1 MENSKEEK
9 EYTISFGKAKRRVN
23 PKKTMYAFNIVFIV
37 LLISIMTLANLIIDP
52 EHMDWWGW
60 LTRMLI
66 LVGILIP
73 SIVLGELM
81 SIDRQKE
88 NPDGLYQISLKRIH
102 SDLDSIKDIKIYFS
116 QFFFWFKE
124 RENIRVRRD
133 YLMSNEYC
141 EFDGLEATYIVRYV
155 RKEDLKELT
164 QHPITK
170 TASDGREIVI
180 KTLSEE
186 KAQVVSEM
194 LKGKLDIQENSYA
207 YYLTSSD
214 DEETSRS
221 ILQEGRR
228 ISRQRV
234 KSVMRSRIFKILSFV
249 IFSAIWAMIV
259 PDSSSDMGSVQTWMN
274 LISRLAAMIGGLTS
288 GWLTSITS
296 AKMMAS
302 EMDKKSMVLEIFKL
316 DYEKGIFV
324 PKSYEELAAEE
335 ESEYK
340 RKLEEAKLNVIT
352 PETAGNLL
360 GGPSDV

>member
-9 EYTISFGKAKRRVN
+9 EYTISFGKAKRRIN
-23 PKKTMYAFNIVFIV
+23 PKKTMYAFNIIFIV

-60 LTRMLI
+60 LTRTLI

-88 NPDGLYQISLKRIH
+88 NPDGLYQIALKRIH
-102 SDLDSIKDIKIYFS
+102 SDLDSIKEIKIYFS

-124 RENIRVRRD
+124 KENIRVRRD
-133 YLMSNEYC
+133 YLMSN

-155 RKEDLKELT
+155 RKEDLSELT

-170 TASDGREIVI
+170 IASDGREIVI

-194 LKGKLDIQENSYA
+194 LKGKLDIQEKSYA

-221 ILQEGRR
+221 ILQEGHR
-228 ISRQRV
+228 ISRQRG

-274 LISRLAAMIGGLTS
+274 LTSRLAAMIGGLTS

-296 AKMMAS
+296 SKMMAS
-302 EMDKKSMVLEIFKL
+302 EMDKKSEVLETFKL

-340 RKLEEAKLNVIT
+340 RKLEEARLNVIT

>member
-9 EYTISFGKAKRRVN
+9 EYTISFGKAKRRIN
-23 PKKTMYAFNIVFIV
+23 PKKTMYAFNIIFIV

-60 LTRMLI
+60 LTRTLI

-88 NPDGLYQISLKRIH
+88 NPDGLYQIALKRIH
-102 SDLDSIKDIKIYFS
+102 SDLDSIKEIKIYFS

-124 RENIRVRRD
+124 KENIRVRRD
-133 YLMSNEYC
+133 YLMSN

-155 RKEDLKELT
+155 RKEDLNELT

-194 LKGKLDIQENSYA
+194 LKGKLDIQEKSYA

-221 ILQEGRR
+221 ILQEGHR
-228 ISRQRV
+228 ISRQRG

-274 LISRLAAMIGGLTS
+274 LTSRLAAMIGGLTS

-296 AKMMAS
+296 SKMMAS
-302 EMDKKSMVLEIFKL
+302 EMDKKSEVLETFKL

-340 RKLEEAKLNVIT
+340 KKLEEAKLSVIT

>member
-9 EYTISFGKAKRRVN
+9 EYTISFGKAKRRIN
-23 PKKTMYAFNIVFIV
+23 PKKTMYAFNIIFIV

-60 LTRMLI
+60 LTRTLI

-81 SIDRQKE
+81 SVDRQKE
-88 NPDGLYQISLKRIH
+88 NPDGLYQIALKRIH
-102 SDLDSIKDIKIYFS
+102 SDLDSIKEIKIYFS

-124 RENIRVRRD
+124 KENIRVRRD
-133 YLMSNEYC
+133 YLMSN

-155 RKEDLKELT
+155 RKEDLNELT

-194 LKGKLDIQENSYA
+194 LKGKLDIQEKSYA

-221 ILQEGRR
+221 ILQEGHR
-228 ISRQRV
+228 ISRQRG

-274 LISRLAAMIGGLTS
+274 LTSRLAAMIGGLTS

-302 EMDKKSMVLEIFKL
+302 EMDKKSEVLETFKL

-340 RKLEEAKLNVIT
+340 KKLEEAKLSVIT

>member
-23 PKKTMYAFNIVFIV
+23 PKKAMYAFNIVFIV

-60 LTRMLI
+60 LTRTLI

-81 SIDRQKE
+81 SVDRQKE
-88 NPDGLYQISLKRIH
+88 NPDGLYQIALKRIH

-133 YLMSNEYC
+133 YLMSN

-194 LKGKLDIQENSYA
+194 LKGKLDIQERSYA

-221 ILQEGRR
+221 ILQEGHR
-228 ISRQRV
+228 ISRQRG

-274 LISRLAAMIGGLTS
+274 LTSRLAAMIGGLTS

-302 EMDKKSMVLEIFKL
+302 EMDKKSEVLETFKL

-340 RKLEEAKLNVIT
+340 KKLEEAKLSVIT
-352 PETAGNLL
+352 PETTSNLL

>member
-1 MENSKEEK
+1 MENNKEEK
-9 EYTISFGKAKRRVN
+9 EYTISFGKAKRRIN
-23 PKKTMYAFNIVFIV
+23 PKKTMYAFNIIFIV

-60 LTRMLI
+60 LTRTLI

-88 NPDGLYQISLKRIH
+88 NPDGLYQIALKRIH
-102 SDLDSIKDIKIYFS
+102 SDLDSIKEIKIYFS

-133 YLMSNEYC
+133 YLMSN

-170 TASDGREIVI
+170 TASDGKEIVI

-194 LKGKLDIQENSYA
+194 LKGKLDIQEKSYA

-221 ILQEGRR
+221 ILQEGHR
-228 ISRQRV
+228 ISRQRG

-274 LISRLAAMIGGLTS
+274 LTSRLAAMIGGLTS

-296 AKMMAS
+296 SKMMAS
-302 EMDKKSMVLEIFKL
+302 EMDKKSEVLETFKL

-340 RKLEEAKLNVIT
+340 RKLEEARLNVIT

>member
-9 EYTISFGKAKRRVN
+9 EYTISFGKAKRRIN

-60 LTRMLI
+60 LTRTLI

-81 SIDRQKE
+81 SVDRQKE
-88 NPDGLYQISLKRIH
+88 NPDGLYQIALKRIH
-102 SDLDSIKDIKIYFS
+102 FDLESIKDIKIYFS

-133 YLMSNEYC
+133 YLMSNE
-141 EFDGLEATYIVRYV
+141 FDGLEATYIVRYV

-170 TASDGREIVI
+170 TTSDGREIVI

-194 LKGKLDIQENSYA
+194 LKGKLDIQEKSYA

-221 ILQEGRR
+221 ILQEGHR
-228 ISRQRV
+228 ISRQRG

-259 PDSSSDMGSVQTWMN
+259 PDSSSDIGSVQTWMN
-274 LISRLAAMIGGLTS
+274 LTSRLAAMIGGLTS

-335 ESEYK
+335 EREYK
-340 RKLEEAKLNVIT
+340 KKLEEAKINVII

>member
-9 EYTISFGKAKRRVN
+9 EYTISFGKAKRRIN
-23 PKKTMYAFNIVFIV
+23 PKKTMYAFNIIFIV

-60 LTRMLI
+60 LTRTLI

-81 SIDRQKE
+81 SVDRQKE
-88 NPDGLYQISLKRIH
+88 NPDGLYQIALKRIH
-102 SDLDSIKDIKIYFS
+102 SDLDSIKEIKIYFS

-124 RENIRVRRD
+124 KENIRVRRD
-133 YLMSNEYC
+133 YLMSN

-155 RKEDLKELT
+155 RKEDLNELT

-194 LKGKLDIQENSYA
+194 LKGKLDIQEKSYA

-221 ILQEGRR
+221 ILQEGHR
-228 ISRQRV
+228 ISRQRG

-274 LISRLAAMIGGLTS
+274 LTSRLAAMIGGLTS

-302 EMDKKSMVLEIFKL
+302 EMDKKSEVLETFKF

-340 RKLEEAKLNVIT
+340 KKLEEAKLSVIT

>member
-23 PKKTMYAFNIVFIV
+23 PKKTMYAFNIIFIV

-60 LTRMLI
+60 LTRTLI

-88 NPDGLYQISLKRIH
+88 NPDGLYQIALKRIH
-102 SDLDSIKDIKIYFS
+102 SDLDSIKEIKIYFS

-133 YLMSNEYC
+133 YLMSNE
-141 EFDGLEATYIVRYV
+141 FDGLEATYIVRYV
-155 RKEDLKELT
+155 RKEDLMELT

-194 LKGKLDIQENSYA
+194 LKGKLDIQERSYA

-221 ILQEGRR
+221 ILQEGHR
-228 ISRQRV
+228 ISRQRG

-259 PDSSSDMGSVQTWMN
+259 PDSSSDIGSVQTWMN
-274 LISRLAAMIGGLTS
+274 LTSRLAAMIGGLTS

-302 EMDKKSMVLEIFKL
+302 EMDKKSEVLETFKL

-340 RKLEEAKLNVIT
+340 KKLEEAKLSVIT

>member
-9 EYTISFGKAKRRVN
+9 EYTISFGKAKRRIN
-23 PKKTMYAFNIVFIV
+23 PKKTMYAFNIIFIV

-52 EHMDWWGW
+52 EHMDWWSW
-60 LTRMLI
+60 LTRTLI

-88 NPDGLYQISLKRIH
+88 NPDGLYQIALKRIH
-102 SDLDSIKDIKIYFS
+102 SDLDSIKEIKIYFS

-133 YLMSNEYC
+133 YLMSNE
-141 EFDGLEATYIVRYV
+141 FDGLEATYIVRYV
-155 RKEDLKELT
+155 RKEDLNELT

-194 LKGKLDIQENSYA
+194 LKGKLDIQEKSYA

-221 ILQEGRR
+221 ILQEGHR
-228 ISRQRV
+228 ISRQRG

-274 LISRLAAMIGGLTS
+274 LTSRLAAMIGGLTS

-296 AKMMAS
+296 SKMMAS
-302 EMDKKSMVLEIFKL
+302 EMDKKSEVLETFKL

-340 RKLEEAKLNVIT
+340 RKLEEARLSVIT

>member
-23 PKKTMYAFNIVFIV
+23 PKKTMYAFNIIFIV

-60 LTRMLI
+60 LTRTLI

-88 NPDGLYQISLKRIH
+88 NPDGLYQIALKRIH
-102 SDLDSIKDIKIYFS
+102 SDLDSIKEIKIYFS

-133 YLMSNEYC
+133 YLMSNE
-141 EFDGLEATYIVRYV
+141 FDGLEATYIVRYV
-155 RKEDLKELT
+155 RKEDLMELT

-194 LKGKLDIQENSYA
+194 LKGKLDIQERSYA

-221 ILQEGRR
+221 ILQEGHR
-228 ISRQRV
+228 ISRQRG

-259 PDSSSDMGSVQTWMN
+259 PDSSSDIGSIQTWMN
-274 LISRLAAMIGGLTS
+274 LTSRLAAMIGGLTS

-296 AKMMAS
+296 AKMMTS
-302 EMDKKSMVLEIFKL
+302 EMDKKSEVLETFKL

-340 RKLEEAKLNVIT
+340 KKLEEAKLSVIT